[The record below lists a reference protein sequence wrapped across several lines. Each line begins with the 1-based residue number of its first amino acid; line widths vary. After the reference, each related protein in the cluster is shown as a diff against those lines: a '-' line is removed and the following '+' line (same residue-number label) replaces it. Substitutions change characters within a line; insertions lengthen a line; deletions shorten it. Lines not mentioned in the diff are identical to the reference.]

1 LVTKKEEDMSP
12 RRGAME
18 IRSYTAEHIQEY
30 CNLLNAS
37 NVERPDFEETRVID
51 LASFLSS
58 PYYDPGGHYLAFI
71 EEKLVAAV
79 MGSRN
84 IGYSILPPERIN
96 FTLNVLPEFRRK
108 RIGRTILEK
117 SMIHFKRHGMRIAVV
132 DDVHAKCKGSI
143 DFYTKLGFNE
153 VSHGYWME
161 RKFTGDNGSPP
172 FRISAP
178 SGYRIRPLEGPQEL
192 ETFREKINEEFSDTR
207 FFLPMDQQR
216 FELRYVKK
224 PYVDLTGYFVAIHE
238 ASGSIVGT
246 AASQIDYDYNRI
258 KKDDSG
264 EVRAVGVLKPHRRKG
279 LAKSLVLQS
288 MNWIASRGMTSA
300 RLGTNNPEALRVYV
314 SLGFRA
320 LHEYIRFEKSFY

>member
-1 LVTKKEEDMSP
+1 
-12 RRGAME
+12 ME
-18 IRSYTAEHIQEY
+18 IRSYTPNYIQEY

-37 NVERPDFEETRVID
+37 NAERPDFEETSVVD

-58 PYYDPGGHYLAFI
+58 PYYDPGGHFLAFV
-71 EEKLVAAV
+71 EEKLVASV

-84 IGYSILPPERIN
+84 LGYSVLPPERIN

-132 DDVHAKCKGSI
+132 DDVHAKCKGCV

-161 RKFTGDNGSPP
+161 RRLTGDDGSPP
-172 FRISAP
+172 FQVSTP
-178 SGYRIRPLEGPQEL
+178 DGYRIRPLEGPQEL
-192 ETFREKINEEFSDTR
+192 ESFREKINEEFSDTR
-207 FFLPMDQQR
+207 FFLPMDPQR

-224 PYVDLTGYFVAIHE
+224 AYVDLTGYFVAIHE
-238 ASGSIVGT
+238 ASSSIVGT
-246 AASQIDYDYNRI
+246 VASQIDYDYNRI

-279 LAKSLVLQS
+279 LAKCLVLQS

-300 RLGTNNPEALRVYV
+300 RLGTNNPDALRVYL

-320 LHEYIRFEKSFY
+320 LQEYIRFEKSFY